1 MNYGTAGGLTA
12 GEMVEIVGQTSDGE
26 WYCVRPRSGD
36 LAWVSTAY
44 IAAEAGSVAIPTV
57 DPGAIPATPVP
68 TNARVVPLAPAPTN
82 TALPQLVNT
91 PRPVCDCSGDH
102 YNCTDFASTGAARA
116 CYRYCTGLGKG
127 DVHRLDS
134 DDDGLACESLP

>member
-1 MNYGTAGGLTA
+1 MNETHILQRAREAIQRGSIAEARKMLDQVLRA
-12 GEMVEIVGQTSDGE
+12 S
-26 WYCVRPRSGD
+26 PRSET
-36 LAWVSTAY
+36 AWLWLSA
-44 IAAEAGSVAIPTV
+44 
-57 DPGAIPATPVP
+57 
-68 TNARVVPLAPAPTN
+68 
-82 TALPQLVNT
+82 LVNT

-134 DDDGLACESLP
+134 DDDGIACESLP